1 MTSRSALAID
11 LSKLDV
17 FEQADVSLE
26 QYPTDS
32 EIAATVLWQAHMNR
46 DILDKKV
53 ADLGSGTGILGIGA
67 LILGA
72 KFVYFVEKD
81 EKAVEILKKNLENI
95 EGIER
100 KHQILHMDVDGF
112 KEKADVVI
120 ENPPFGTKEKHA
132 DKMFLEKAFSTAK
145 TVYSFHKTSTKKFI
159 EKISEDHGFSIAEQI
174 DFSFPIKASQK
185 YHRKKVEKIE
195 VSCFRFVKE

>member
-1 MTSRSALAID
+1 MTSRSALAIA

-17 FEQADVSLE
+17 FEKADISLE

-46 DILDKKV
+46 DLLDKKV
-53 ADLGSGTGILGIGA
+53 ADLGAGTGILGIGA

-81 EKAVEILKKNLENI
+81 EKAIEILKRNLE
-95 EGIER
+95 EFDFER
-100 KHQILHMDVDGF
+100 KHAILHMDVEEF
-112 KEKADVVI
+112 KDKVDTVI

-132 DKMFLEKAFSTAK
+132 DKTFLEKAFAIANIIH
-145 TVYSFHKTSTKKFI
+145 SFHKTNTKRFI
-159 EKISEDHGFSIAEQI
+159 EKISEDHGFNIAEQI
-174 DFSFPIKASQK
+174 DFSYPLKASQK
-185 YHRKKVEKIE
+185 FHKKKVEKIE
-195 VSCFRFVKE
+195 VSCFRLLKD